1 MPAKSRKKNRSPVKL
16 KMRHRRFRKKMADV
30 GARPGTLVE
39 HTINECSAQLIEFVP
54 GADEYVSRAIDD
66 VAQLPPSDSNRVHW
80 LDIQGLGDL
89 ETIEAVG
96 KRFQIHPLALADAVN
111 VPQRPKTDI
120 YGDQILVVMRMVC
133 LAKDQ
138 SVQTEQVTLLI
149 GNGYVVTFQEKPGDI
164 LDPLRKRLTDPTSR
178 VRNGKAGFLAYAIVD
193 TIIDGYYPVI
203 DVLGD
208 HIESLESRVM
218 SDPSTDTLVE
228 LNHTKNLLVD
238 LRRSISPQREAI
250 NALIREQHPGISDDV
265 RIHLRDVYDH
275 CIQSLEVIEMYREM
289 STGLIS
295 IYLSAVANR
304 SNDVMKVLTIMA
316 SVFIPLTFIAGIY
329 GMNFEYMP
337 ELKFRWAYP
346 LVWVAM
352 IAISG
357 GMLAIF
363 WRKGWLGK

>member
-1 MPAKSRKKNRSPVKL
+1 MPANSKKKNRNTVKL
-16 KMRHRRFRKKMADV
+16 KMRHRRFRKKMAAV
-30 GARPGTLVE
+30 GARPGELVK
-39 HTINECSAQLIEFVP
+39 HTITECSARLIEFVP
-54 GADEYVSRAIDD
+54 GAKEYEDQAIED
-66 VAQLPPSDSNRVHW
+66 VAQLPPLEPDRIHW

-89 ETIEAVG
+89 KTIEAVG
-96 KRFQIHPLALADAVN
+96 KRFKIHPLALADAVN

-138 SVQTEQVTLLI
+138 TVQTEQVTLLI
-149 GNGYVVTFQEKPGDI
+149 GKGYVVTFQEKPGDI

-178 VRNGKAGFLAYAIVD
+178 VRNGNAGFLAYAIID
-193 TIIDGYYPVI
+193 TIIDGYYPVV

-218 SDPSTDTLVE
+218 TDPSTDTLVE

-250 NALIREQHPGISDDV
+250 NALIREQHPGISDEV

-316 SVFIPLTFIAGIY
+316 SIFIPLTFIAGIY
-329 GMNFEYMP
+329 GMNFEHMP

-346 LVWVAM
+346 MVWAVM

-357 GMLAIF
+357 GMLAVF